1 MLRAQFEL
9 PGFSAAMTRY
19 LLGQALEL
27 CALAAKQGPTVVV
40 IDGIADRLRR
50 ADRYAG
56 DWQRTA
62 VTVTDYD
69 AAREAVASGEGR

>member
-40 IDGIADRLRR
+40 IDGIADRYAVRTGTQGIGNARR
-50 ADRYAG
+50 
-56 DWQRTA
+56 
-62 VTVTDYD
+62 
-69 AAREAVASGEGR
+69 

>member
-1 MLRAQFEL
+1 MSSLAGYETTAQ
-9 PGFSAAMTRY
+9 AAAR
-19 LLGQALEL
+19 LGVGYRHIWR
-27 CALAAKQGPTVVV
+27 LAAAGRVEGAQLLTV
-40 IDGIADRLRR
+40 GSR

-62 VTVTDYD
+62 VLVTDYD

>member
-1 MLRAQFEL
+1 
-9 PGFSAAMTRY
+9 MTRY

-27 CALAAKQGPTVVV
+27 CALAVQQGPTVVV

-50 ADRYAG
+50 ADRYAT

>member
-1 MLRAQFEL
+1 
-9 PGFSAAMTRY
+9 MTRH

-27 CALAAKQGPTVVV
+27 CALAVQQGPTTVV

-62 VTVTDYD
+62 VLVTDYD

>member
-1 MLRAQFEL
+1 
-9 PGFSAAMTRY
+9 
-19 LLGQALEL
+19 
-27 CALAAKQGPTVVV
+27 VV